1 MTKHFKLETKNAP
14 DPLDQVQKALE
25 EIQKKAAGS
34 AKLGEQI
41 EGLSDMLRDVGTR
54 VERIEKRDARDRM
67 FQGASQGGA
76 GAFVKP
82 EDARHVDLF
91 SKMLRNPKNEQVKAD
106 LREIEEKTASGATD
120 GAGGFLVPEV
130 LIGPLLKRA
139 ANANP
144 FRGLVRVVQVAT
156 RDINFPLSNGDATTG
171 WVGENST
178 RTGTTEPTLIAPKPT
193 FGTLYALVEATEE
206 LVMDSA
212 FDVASWFSMEAGDK
226 MAEAEMAAIVSGD
239 GVNKPTGLLNVAPE
253 SGADGSRTA
262 GAFRYIATGAA
273 STLGT
278 APADRLID
286 MIYSLKA
293 AYRMRGTWIMNSQ
306 VAGEIRKLKDADG
319 RFLWADSLAAGQPS
333 TLLGY
338 PVEIVEAM
346 PGIGAN
352 AHPIAFGDFSR
363 AFVLAENG
371 GLRVTV
377 NDNISVPGKVIW
389 YIRRRLGGIAYDN
402 DAVRFLR
409 VSAT

>member
-1 MTKHFKLETKNAP
+1 MTKHFQLETKNAP
-14 DPLDQVQKALE
+14 DPLDQVQKALD
-25 EIQKKAAGS
+25 EIQKKAAGT

-41 EGLSDMLRDVGTR
+41 EGLSDMLRDVGSR
-54 VERIEKRDARDRM
+54 VERIEKRDARERIGM
-67 FQGASQGGA
+67 GSIPSGS
-76 GAFVKP
+76 FVKP
-82 EDARHVDLF
+82 EDARHAELF
-91 SKMLRNPKNEQVKAD
+91 AKMLRNPKNEQVKAE
-106 LREIEEKTASGATD
+106 LQEIERKTATGATD

-130 LIGPLLKRA
+130 LVGPLLKRA

-156 RDINFPLSNGDATTG
+156 RDVAFPLSNGDATTG
-171 WVGENST
+171 WVGENVV
-178 RTGTTEPTLIAPKPT
+178 RTGTTEPTLISPKPT

-206 LVMDSA
+206 LTMDSA

-239 GVNKPTGLLNVAPE
+239 GVNKPTGLLHVAPE
-253 SGADGSRTA
+253 AGADGARTA
-262 GAFRYIATGAA
+262 GAFRYLATGNAT
-273 STLGT
+273 TLGS
-278 APADRLID
+278 APSDRLID

-306 VAGEIRKLKDADG
+306 VAGEIRKLKDSNG
-319 RFLWADSLAAGQPS
+319 RFLWTDGIAAGQPS

-346 PGIGAN
+346 PGIAAN
-352 AHPIAFGDFSR
+352 THPIAFGDFNR

-389 YIRRRLGGIAYDN
+389 YVRRRLGGITYDN